1 MIQEE
6 KQLLLKDLSARSYYW
21 PKVTPKYGDKAY
33 IYGIKNTNEGLFIIQ
48 EIEEGH
54 DYDIVESIDE
64 FKVYLRPMSSM
75 TEEEDEE
82 WRCYKSSIAESS
94 DELLG
99 KKIDELHDWFYRK
112 HIDFRGLIPMG
123 LALEAPE
130 DMYTKNDKNLD
141 S

>member
-1 MIQEE
+1 MTQEE

-123 LALEAPE
+123 LALEAKE
-130 DMYTKNDKNLD
+130 GMYE